1 MTKPAIDGGAA
12 PDSGRR
18 QRLSDLA
25 LLRIAVAPAPEREIV
40 RDLAQYAEPPGS
52 SSVLKAELGLAIA
65 GLMADGRIDRDGDR
79 LAPTETGVRS
89 MATLAGP
96 VMTAAAPVMPRSTE
110 ARQCLLTA
118 WALGVTHGSAPRRK
132 AAEKAD
138 GLRALIVEAAWGI
151 ETAGRPSASR
161 IRSRLAVLA
170 LERAFGSGIRSGLG
184 AKTAMSAK
192 ASRLLA
198 GQLARKPRQHA
209 TDARLVAQLAAEAVG
224 ASRPDLALLR
234 QGVVRRHLARGTLR
248 LIPGP
253 EQQATRPAPMPAV
266 ARASVE
272 PANGEPAARPAHPV
286 RLVTPE
292 APEPGPAAACP
303 AREAFAA
310 AVKAAAAECAEG
322 WPGNRKAFVS
332 HVWRLIRERHAGWRI
347 GEIEFK
353 SMLAEAHRL
362 GLVVLANAD
371 LRDRRTLADIEASAV
386 SYKNTVWH
394 FVRVEE

>member
-1 MTKPAIDGGAA
+1 MTKPAIDGGAGN
-12 PDSGRR
+12 DSDRR

-25 LLRIAVAPAPEREIV
+25 LLRIAAAPAPEREIV
-40 RDLAQYAEPPGS
+40 RDLAQYADPPAAA
-52 SSVLKAELGLAIA
+52 SVLKAELGLAIA
-65 GLMADGRIDRDGDR
+65 ALLADGRIDRDGDR
-79 LAPTETGVRS
+79 LSPSASGALS
-89 MATLAGP
+89 AAALAGAAGPAGSP
-96 VMTAAAPVMPRSTE
+96 VRTRSTE

-118 WALGVTHGSAPRRK
+118 WALDVARASVQRRR

-151 ETAGRPSASR
+151 ETTGRPSASR

-170 LERAFGSGIRSGLG
+170 LERAFGSGIRTGLR
-184 AKTAMSAK
+184 AKTAMSPK

-198 GQLARKPRQHA
+198 GQLARRPRQHA

-224 ASRPDLALLR
+224 ASKPDLALLR
-234 QGVVRRHLARGTLR
+234 QGVVRRFIAHGTLR
-248 LIPGP
+248 LVPGP
-253 EQQATRPAPMPAV
+253 RQPSTRPAPVPAV
-266 ARASVE
+266 TDE
-272 PANGEPAARPAHPV
+272 PEGHAPRVDEPAARPANPV
-286 RLVTPE
+286 RLVMPE
-292 APEPGPAAACP
+292 TAAPAATRP
-303 AREAFAA
+303 ARETFAA
-310 AVKAAAAECAEG
+310 AVKTAAAECAEG

-332 HVWRLIRERHAGWRI
+332 RVWGLFRERHADWSI

-362 GLVVLANAD
+362 GLVLLANAD

-394 FVRVEE
+394 YVRVEE